1 MSDIKALFEGKV
13 KGELV
18 FAPFIDKKYLSDFIG
33 YYQGKADVYVKP
45 VDDEDVQT
53 VMKIAYANKLNVTIR
68 GAGTNL
74 AGSTIPDGGVVLDM
88 SGMNKIL
95 KLDEDTLTITVEPGV
110 ILKDLIKY
118 VEDRG
123 YLYAPDPAEKGASIG
138 GNVSTNA
145 GGMRAVKYGVTRN
158 YVLGLDLVK
167 VDGTKISLGSKTYK
181 YSSGLNL
188 QQLVVGSEG
197 TLGVITKITLKLLPL
212 PEFTLNTV
220 IAFDSLSQGI
230 KNVNKIFKSHLDP
243 TAIEFVEKKVIA
255 YGEKFLNKEFPCQR
269 AKSYLIVALDGDK
282 DGVYERFEKLK
293 QVVTDNGAIDVI
305 PLDDPAVAKEVWEIR
320 GAIARAVNASGP
332 WEPIDTVVPLDK
344 ITTFVDYVNSLI
356 EQGYPRMVAFGHAG
370 DGNVHLCVLKDDIPD
385 DKWRDILNDTMEKL
399 YGKAYELGGLVSGE
413 HGVGKGQRKYFI
425 ENTDPLERELMIN
438 VKKSFDEFNLLNP
451 HNGYAK

>member
-68 GAGTNL
+68 GVGTNL

-413 HGVGKGQRKYFI
+413 HGVGKGKRKYFI

>member
-282 DGVYERFEKLK
+282 DGVYDRFEKLK

-413 HGVGKGQRKYFI
+413 HGVGKGKRKYFI

>member
-33 YYQGKADVYVKP
+33 YYQGKADLYVKP
-45 VDDEDVQT
+45 VDDEDEQA

-413 HGVGKGQRKYFI
+413 HGVGKGKRKYFI

>member
-13 KGELV
+13 QGELV

-197 TLGVITKITLKLLPL
+197 TLGVITKITLQLLPL

-413 HGVGKGQRKYFI
+413 HGVGKGKRKYFI

>member
-45 VDDEDVQT
+45 VDDEDVQA

-385 DKWRDILNDTMEKL
+385 DKWRDNLNDTMEKL

-413 HGVGKGQRKYFI
+413 HGVGKGKRKYFI

>member
-45 VDDEDVQT
+45 VDDEDVQA

-282 DGVYERFEKLK
+282 DGVYDRFEKLK

-413 HGVGKGQRKYFI
+413 HGVGKGKRKYFI

>member
-53 VMKIAYANKLNVTIR
+53 VMKIAYANKLNVTIS

-413 HGVGKGQRKYFI
+413 HGVGKGKRKYFI

>member
-1 MSDIKALFEGKV
+1 
-13 KGELV
+13 
-18 FAPFIDKKYLSDFIG
+18 
-33 YYQGKADVYVKP
+33 
-45 VDDEDVQT
+45 
-53 VMKIAYANKLNVTIR
+53 MKIAYANKLNVTIS

-413 HGVGKGQRKYFI
+413 HGVGKGKRKYFI
-425 ENTDPLERELMIN
+425 ENTDPLQRELMIN